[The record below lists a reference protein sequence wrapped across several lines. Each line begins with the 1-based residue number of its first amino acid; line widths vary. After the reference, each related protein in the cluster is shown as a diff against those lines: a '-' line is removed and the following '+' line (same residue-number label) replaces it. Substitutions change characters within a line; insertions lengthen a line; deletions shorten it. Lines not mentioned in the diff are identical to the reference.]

1 MKQLSSEGKKP
12 AKHKDLEQEEE
23 EEEEESYD
31 SH

>member
-1 MKQLSSEGKKP
+1 MKRLLSEGKKP

-23 EEEEESYD
+23 EEEESYD